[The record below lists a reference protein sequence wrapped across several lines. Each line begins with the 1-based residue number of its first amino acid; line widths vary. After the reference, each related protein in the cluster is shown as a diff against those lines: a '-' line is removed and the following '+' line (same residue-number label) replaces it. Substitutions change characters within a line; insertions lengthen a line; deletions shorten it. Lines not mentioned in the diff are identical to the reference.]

1 MLVSPQTTHGGPH
14 PASFYA
20 GYVLNDIIQIAPTAE
35 GQSADEGMVLRGKMA
50 SHILESF
57 SNMQEDERSA
67 LDVRG
72 SEWLH
77 TPLTNPNEV
86 STMALRLIQLSEGS
100 VHELHFKQEHVKVHI
115 QNILGHQIATLRD
128 VERKWYMDRKGV

>member
-1 MLVSPQTTHGGPH
+1 MLVTPQVTHGGPH

-35 GQSADEGMVLRGKMA
+35 GKLAEEGEKVRAKLA
-50 SHILESF
+50 VHLLEVF
-57 SNMQEDERSA
+57 GNIQEDERSA

-72 SEWLH
+72 SEWLY

-86 STMALRLIQLSEGS
+86 ATIAMRLLAIPDGS
-100 VHELHFKQEHVKVHI
+100 IHELHFKQDHVKVHV
-115 QNILGHQIATLRD
+115 QNVIGHQIATMRD